1 MTAPSSS
8 SATEFAA
15 LTCSAPEERAAR
27 MAELVLRHAPSGPI
41 RLLDLG
47 CGTGGLLFRLASAL
61 PSATCVGIDISL
73 ANIAVAEAAMRGRP
87 DRDRLAVEAADYL
100 EWKTPPVDVIAI
112 DGVLHLIPAGIDAL
126 AAKLAHDVKP
136 GGVIV
141 NSMPYECVYNTLFK
155 ATRRMLRATRS
166 SWTDAAILAV
176 GRKLHPEM
184 TVALLRER
192 VHYMYSAA
200 HARHGPAARSGVFRA
215 RPLSDCALS
224 SEEYQS
230 RAVAP
235 QRDRMAQE
243 RVIRPRSGEPR

>member
-1 MTAPSSS
+1 MTAASSS
-8 SATEFAA
+8 RATEFAA

-27 MAELVLRHAPSGPI
+27 MAELVLRHAPSGPM

-47 CGTGGLLFRLASAL
+47 CGTGGLLFRLAAAL
-61 PSATCVGIDISL
+61 PSATCVGIDISP
-73 ANIAVAEAAMRGRP
+73 ANIAAAEVELRGRP

-100 EWKTPPVDVIAI
+100 EWKTPAVDVIAI

-126 AAKLAHDVKP
+126 AAKLAHDLKP

-155 ATRRMLRATRS
+155 ATRRVLRATRS

-184 TVALLRER
+184 TVELLRER
-192 VHYMYSAA
+192 VHYMYLPPTYVMGRRLEAVFSA
-200 HARHGPAARSGVFRA
+200 HGLVPIARYPVRSTS
-215 RPLSDCALS
+215 L
-224 SEEYQS
+224 
-230 RAVAP
+230 
-235 QRDRMAQE
+235 AQL
-243 RVIRPRSGEPR
+243 RHSVTVWRKDA

>member
-1 MTAPSSS
+1 MTRATPSIPS
-8 SATEFAA
+8 EFTA

-27 MAELVLRHAPSGPI
+27 MAELVLRHAPAGPI

-73 ANIAVAEAAMRGRP
+73 ANIKVAEAALQGRP

-100 EWKTPPVDVIAI
+100 EWQTPPVDVIAI
-112 DGVLHLIPAGIDAL
+112 DGVLHLIPHEIDAL

-141 NSMPYECVYNTLFK
+141 NSMPYECVYNMLFK
-155 ATRRMLRATRS
+155 TARQVLRATRS

-184 TVALLRER
+184 TVPLLRER
-192 VHYMYSAA
+192 VHYMYLPPMHVMGPRLEAVFSAHGLFA
-200 HARHGPAARSGVFRA
+200 IARYPVRSTS
-215 RPLSDCALS
+215 L
-224 SEEYQS
+224 
-230 RAVAP
+230 
-235 QRDRMAQE
+235 AQL
-243 RVIRPRSGEPR
+243 RHSVTVWKKNG